1 MDSMILNAAT
11 VLERK
16 GSKLYKVQLGEILFD
31 CVVLMNKKRIGSLV
45 VLDDNGRLAG
55 VISERDIMRLVESK
69 DRELW
74 RKPVKN
80 VMTPREKL
88 FVVQKDTPLDAVM
101 GLMTEKRIRHV
112 PIMDGENL
120 MGVISI
126 GDVVKNLFDE
136 AAFTTEQL
144 KHYIQGY

>member
-74 RKPVKN
+74 KKPVKN

-112 PIMDGENL
+112 PIMDGDNL

>member
-88 FVVQKDTPLDAVM
+88 FFVQKDTPLDAVM

>member
-1 MDSMILNAAT
+1 MDTMILNAAT

-31 CVVLMNKKRIGSLV
+31 CVVLMNKKSVGSLV

-55 VISERDIMRLVESK
+55 VISERDIMRLVEMK

-74 RKPVKN
+74 KKPVKN

-101 GLMTEKRIRHV
+101 GLMTEKHIRHV
-112 PIMDGENL
+112 PVMDGDNI
-120 MGVISI
+120 MGIISI

>member
-88 FVVQKDTPLDAVM
+88 FFVQKDTPLDAVM

-136 AAFTTEQL
+136 AVFTTEQL

>member
-136 AAFTTEQL
+136 AVFTTEQL